1 MTDKLD
7 IIIIGG
13 GPVGAAFALTLGES
27 DLAVTLL
34 EARTA
39 SAGDRRSLALSYG
52 SRLILERIGA
62 WQGLAPV
69 TPIQS
74 IHVSQ
79 RGGFGRALLTAAAAR
94 LPALGYVAGYGT
106 VCETIAGALSRRRGV
121 QVHRGA
127 HATALRTE
135 DGCATVSYTMGGRAH
150 SASAR
155 LIVVAD
161 GGALAHAG
169 VAPKERSYGQTALVA
184 DVRTDRAHANRAYER
199 FTGEGPLA
207 LLPAD
212 EGFAL
217 IWTAA
222 PQRAQLLQALEPRA
236 FLDALQSCF
245 GERAGRFVS
254 VGERTT
260 HPLALR
266 VAGTAPSGRVALLG
280 NAAQTLHPVAGQGL
294 NLGLRDAWE
303 LGRAVR
309 SAPQRIG
316 ERDFIARFLTVRRG
330 DRRDTIALTDLL
342 VTSFS
347 NDVAPMRW
355 LRGCGL
361 TLLDCLPP
369 AKRDFMGRMIFGA

>member
-1 MTDKLD
+1 MHDL
-7 IIIIGG
+7 IIVGG
-13 GPVGAAFALTLGES
+13 GPVGSALALALGGS
-27 DLAVTLL
+27 GLAVLL
-34 EARTA
+34 LDARGEAT
-39 SAGDRRSLALSYG
+39 GDRRSLALSYG

-62 WQGLAPV
+62 WREVAPV
-69 TPIQS
+69 TPIES

-94 LPALGYVAGYGT
+94 LPALGYVASYGT
-106 VCETIAGALSRRRGV
+106 VYEAVARTASRCEELRVQQGARASAL
-121 QVHRGA
+121 
-127 HATALRTE
+127 TAE
-135 DGCATVSYTMGGRAH
+135 HGCTTVSYALDGKTR

-155 LIVVAD
+155 LVVVAD
-161 GGALAHAG
+161 GGALTQAG
-169 VAPKERSYGQTALVA
+169 AAPKERAYGQTALVA
-184 DVRTDRAHANRAYER
+184 EVRTDRAHGNRAYER
-199 FTGEGPLA
+199 FTAEGPLA
-207 LLPAD
+207 LLPAG

-222 PQRAQLLQALEPRA
+222 PERAQRLQALEPQV
-236 FLDALQSCF
+236 FLDALQACF

-254 VGERTT
+254 VSARAA

-266 VAGTAPSGRVALLG
+266 VADAAQTERVVLLG

-303 LGRAVR
+303 LARAAV

-316 ERDFIARFLTVRRG
+316 ERDFIDRFLRSRRT
-330 DRRDTIALTDLL
+330 DRRDTILLTDLL
-342 VTSFS
+342 VTAFS
-347 NDVAPMRW
+347 NDLAPLRW